1 MSNISYNVSF
11 VPYTIKVGVNEEVTT
26 ACITGLDKTGFIAI
40 IVFTII
46 GLLAIYFYVVKEGL
60 KNSSLLLKIMRIVL
74 FSLVLLNGVLLYYT
88 TLI

>member
-11 VPYTIKVGVNEEVTT
+11 VPYEEVTT

-46 GLLAIYFYVVKEGL
+46 GLLATYFYVVKEGL